1 MECDLRRQSFALNY
15 FYNATKNVPPKYCRK
30 QNSQRLLNTKTA
42 WKMEGEKIC
51 ERKCCVSKF
60 AHLVK
65 KVARSSC
72 TYFNPVMLDAGIYSL
87 IVAPKL
93 FKNKE
98 SLEIRLIRLIWCFF
112 DSKMYSNDFKECICV
127 YFQHADK

>member
-1 MECDLRRQSFALNY
+1 M
-15 FYNATKNVPPKYCRK
+15 K
-30 QNSQRLLNTKTA
+30 
-42 WKMEGEKIC
+42 GEQIC
-51 ERKCCVSKF
+51 ERKCYVSRFSFFF

-93 FKNKE
+93 HKNKE